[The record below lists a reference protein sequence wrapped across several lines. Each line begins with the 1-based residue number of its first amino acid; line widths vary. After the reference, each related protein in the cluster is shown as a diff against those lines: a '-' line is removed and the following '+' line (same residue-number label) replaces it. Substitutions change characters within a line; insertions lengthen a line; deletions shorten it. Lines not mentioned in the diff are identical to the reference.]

1 VCEAVDSIHVAQ
13 DEVEWWALV
22 NMVINSDVFTATS
35 IKMTVFW
42 DVAPSS
48 MVDIGP

>member
-1 VCEAVDSIHVAQ
+1 VYEAVDWIHLAQ
-13 DEVEWWALV
+13 DKVEWWALV
-22 NMVINSDVFTATS
+22 NMVMDSEVFTATS

-48 MVDIGP
+48 MVDIEP